1 MIKTD
6 KLKIRK
12 FTDWVANGDS
22 YLMMIPPHT
31 TTDKIT
37 KDLASVMNG
46 SKKHLSKK
54 GNGVL
59 IIVTQYDD
67 RTPMPSIL

>member
-1 MIKTD
+1 VTKTD

-12 FTDWVANGDS
+12 FMDWVANGDS
-22 YLMMIPPHT
+22 YFMMIPPHT

-54 GNGVL
+54 GSGVL

-67 RTPMPSIL
+67 RTSLPSI